1 MARSPRI
8 KLTRLELEIMHYL
21 WRLGE
26 VAVREIQEAIPA
38 AKRPAYTTVQT
49 ILTRLE
55 EKGAV
60 RRTRKIGNAHLFE
73 AVVTKKGMYERL
85 VDELLDFFGGSPEPL
100 VSHLVESGKLT
111 LEDLKHAE
119 EQLKSSR
126 KRRSS

>member
-1 MARSPRI
+1 MKVR
-8 KLTRLELEIMHYL
+8 LTRLELEIMQYV

-26 VAVREIQEAIPA
+26 TAVREIQEAIPA
-38 AKRPAYTTVQT
+38 SKRPAYTTVQT

-60 RRTRKIGNAHLFE
+60 RRTRKIGNAQLYE
-73 AVVTKKGMYERL
+73 AVVTQKKIYQRL
-85 VDELLDFFGGSPEPL
+85 VDELLDLFGGSPEPL

-119 EQLKSSR
+119 EQL
-126 KRRSS
+126 RSARGKKGK